1 MRLDTLPQQPFAD
14 AAAHVEAECRCLDER
29 LADHVRRMR
38 AEGRFNDDPMRGLYL
53 REAEVL
59 AELSHHTAHDA
70 PPPDRLRSIIDTR
83 AAQAP
88 APPLY
93 AIADAFGLDAFE
105 RQALFAV
112 VAPSLDRRYQIGFAH
127 AHNDATRRAP
137 TPGLLV
143 ELFGPHQRLSR
154 LACFSLDAPL
164 LDSHLLRFAAGEEGK
179 PLADRA
185 LAVDDRVVLA
195 VLGRQ
200 AGADPRLAAAL
211 ARLDPVREDWAP
223 HLLDGDLPDAQ
234 VLVFDTHR
242 DIGQRALAARQAAR
256 HGLGLLQLD
265 FAMIGE
271 ERNDLRELATLLVR
285 EAKLAA
291 SAVLIEA
298 RDALPAGRLEGFIER
313 AAELGARLFVSTPP
327 QALDHGRFR
336 HPERLARISTA
347 ELDAPRRLRW
357 WQHMLESQPPALAQ
371 RLAWTTRL
379 GPAAIGRLRGF
390 DAEGVADAA
399 RALAVRRLPPVLQAV
414 PRRWRREDLQ
424 LPDATVRQLDELT
437 AFVAHWP
444 KVVAEWGFGA
454 SNPQARHCLA
464 LFAGPSGTGKTM
476 AAGIVA
482 AAAGLDLYRANL
494 AAVFDK
500 YIGETEKQL
509 DRLFDAAADAGVAL
523 LFDEADVLFGTR
535 TEMRDSHDRYANL
548 SVAYLLQRIEGHE
561 GLVILCSNLPRNMD
575 EAFARRLTHAIA
587 FPLPDATMREALW
600 RKALPRPAQV
610 AAGIDFAELAAT
622 FEISGGAIRN
632 AALAAAYLAAAEGMA
647 IDVPHLL
654 RAIER
659 EMEKTGRAPIAADFG
674 RLADRR

>member
-1 MRLDTLPQQPFAD
+1 MRLDTLPQQPFVD
-14 AAAHVEAECRCLDER
+14 AAAHIEAECRCLDAR
-29 LADHVRRMR
+29 LADHIRRIR
-38 AEGRFNDDPMRGLYL
+38 AEGRFNDDPIRGLYL
-53 REAEVL
+53 RETDVL
-59 AELSHHTAHDA
+59 AELAHHAPHDA
-70 PPPDRLRSIIDTR
+70 LPPDRLRSIIDTR
-83 AAQAP
+83 AALAP
-88 APPLY
+88 VPPLY

-112 VAPSLDRRYQIGFAH
+112 VAPALDRRYQIAFAY

-137 TPGLLV
+137 NPGLLI
-143 ELFGPHQRLSR
+143 ELFGPHQRFER
-154 LACFSLDAPL
+154 LGCFAPDAPL
-164 LDSHLLRFAAGEEGK
+164 FDSRLLRFAAGEEGK
-179 PLADRA
+179 PLADRT

-195 VLGRQ
+195 LLGRQ
-200 AGADPRLAAAL
+200 AGTDPRLAAAL
-211 ARLDPVREDWAP
+211 TRLDPAQEDWAQ
-223 HLLDGDLPDAQ
+223 LLLEGDLPDAQ
-234 VLVFDTHR
+234 VVIFDTHR
-242 DIGQRALAARQAAR
+242 DAGQRALAARQAAK

-265 FAMIGE
+265 FPLLAD
-271 ERNDLRELATLLVR
+271 ERNDLRELATLLAR
-285 EAKLAA
+285 EARLTG
-291 SAVLIEA
+291 SALLIETHDFA
-298 RDALPAGRLEGFIER
+298 PAGRLEAFIER
-313 AAELGARLFVSTPP
+313 TAELGARLFVSTPP
-327 QALDHGRFR
+327 QALDQSRFR
-336 HPERLARISTA
+336 HPERLARVTPA
-347 ELDAPRRLRW
+347 EFDAPQRLRW
-357 WQHMLESQPPALAQ
+357 WRHMLGAQQPELAQ

-379 GPAAIGRLRGF
+379 GPAAIGRLRGL
-390 DAEGVADAA
+390 DTQRMADTA
-399 RALAVRRLPPVLQAV
+399 RALAVRRLPAVMQAV
-414 PRRWRREDLQ
+414 PQRWRREDLQ
-424 LPDATVRQLDELT
+424 LPEAAMRQLDELT

-444 KVVAEWGFGA
+444 KVVADWGFGA

-575 EAFARRLTHAIA
+575 EAFARRLTHAVA

-600 RKALPRPAQV
+600 RKALPASAEI
-610 AAGIDFAELAAT
+610 AADVDFAELAAT
-622 FEISGGAIRN
+622 FEFSGGAIRN
-632 AALAAAYLAAAEGMA
+632 AALAAAYLAAAEGVA

-674 RLADRR
+674 RLADSR